1 LPRTVQGPS
10 GYLKGAPDKLFGHA
24 RTGALTGVRQPLR
37 VRLMAA
43 REARGAAGRLKS
55 YNLADFGRL
64 PQCTKCMQSGKN
76 DFGKRI

>member
-1 LPRTVQGPS
+1 MVPDRLPG
-10 GYLKGAPDKLFGHA
+10 KLFGHA
-24 RTGALTGVRQPLR
+24 GSGTLTGVRQRLR
-37 VRLMAA
+37 VRLMTA
-43 REARGAAGRLKS
+43 REARGAVGRLKS